1 LLERRHYIGLVAFHY
16 KILRQ
21 QHLHVL
27 HTFRYRTYLIFYKNT
42 STPNID
48 WISFSFFILRP
59 TLIIFISR
67 MRVVL
72 PYRLKRSIFY
82 KDINLSNNTGLF
94 AVFVL
99 GVFASVASAMLTPYV
114 LHATTNS
121 GNFIFLKTVRKT
133 AFR

>member
-1 LLERRHYIGLVAFHY
+1 
-16 KILRQ
+16 
-21 QHLHVL
+21 
-27 HTFRYRTYLIFYKNT
+27 
-42 STPNID
+42 
-48 WISFSFFILRP
+48 
-59 TLIIFISR
+59 

-133 AFR
+133 AFVKREILVLLAWTEQWTTVFYKSPFYYTSLGF